1 MPLMPADV
9 ANVAFSKPP
18 MGKRGYCEDDV
29 DAFLD
34 LVEAELARLI
44 EENHDLRNQV
54 EQLDQQLRATP
65 LDTGPALRSVDSPRP
80 VMAPVSPPMRE
91 MREQS
96 APGGDHNVHAAR
108 VLGLAHEM
116 AEQLTVDAQA
126 EAEGMLGEAR
136 TRSEQLLSDARVKAD
151 GMVNEARTR
160 AETLLNDARIR
171 AETLDRQSR
180 EKAASLELDAA
191 RKHTEILAGLS
202 QEKDILEKK
211 LDELRTFERD
221 YRARLKTYLDAQL
234 QDLDERGSAVPVNSG
249 RNRPGLVT
257 SRLGAHADVG
267 SH

>member
-18 MGKRGYCEDDV
+18 MGKRGYCEDEV

-44 EENHDLRNQV
+44 EENNDLRNQM

-65 LDTGPALRSVDSPRP
+65 VNTGAALRSVDSPRP
-80 VMAPVSPPMRE
+80 VMAPVPPMRE
-91 MREQS
+91 MREQTS
-96 APGGDHNVHAAR
+96 TGGDHNVHAAR

-116 AEQLTVDAQA
+116 AEQLTGDAKA
-126 EAEGMLGEAR
+126 EADVMLGEAR
-136 TRSEQLLSDARVKAD
+136 IRSEQLLSDARVKAD

-180 EKAASLELDAA
+180 EKAASLERDAA

-202 QEKDILEKK
+202 QEKDILENKI
-211 LDELRTFERD
+211 DELRTFERD

-234 QDLDERGSAVPVNSG
+234 QDLDERGSAVPADSG
-249 RNRPGLVT
+249 RNRQGLVA

-267 SH
+267 SR

>member
-18 MGKRGYCEDDV
+18 MGKRGYCEDEV

-34 LVEAELARLI
+34 LLEAELARLI

-54 EQLDQQLRATP
+54 EQLDQQLRAAP
-65 LDTGPALRSVDSPRP
+65 VDTGAAVRSVESPRP
-80 VMAPVSPPMRE
+80 VMAPVPPPR
-91 MREQS
+91 REQTS
-96 APGGDHNVHAAR
+96 PGGDHNVHAAR

-116 AEQLTVDAQA
+116 AERLTVDAKA
-126 EAEGMLGEAR
+126 EADGMLGEAR
-136 TRSEQLLSDARVKAD
+136 TRSEQLLCDARVKAD

-180 EKAASLELDAA
+180 DKVASLERDAA

-202 QEKDILEKK
+202 LEKDHLEKK
-211 LDELRTFERD
+211 IDELRTFERD
-221 YRARLKTYLDAQL
+221 YRARLTTYLNTQL
-234 QDLDERGSAVPVNSG
+234 QDLNRRGPAVPVDAG
-249 RNRPGLVT
+249 RNRQGLVA
-257 SRLGAHADVG
+257 SGFGAHAEVG
-267 SH
+267 SQ